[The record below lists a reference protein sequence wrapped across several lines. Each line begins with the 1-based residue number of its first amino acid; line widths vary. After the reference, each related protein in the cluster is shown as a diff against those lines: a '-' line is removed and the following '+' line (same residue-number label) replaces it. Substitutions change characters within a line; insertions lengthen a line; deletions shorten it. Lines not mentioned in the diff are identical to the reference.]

1 MFVNFN
7 LKKKKIRPSKQA
19 SVLYR
24 ITNITNPKN
33 VIFFFLLMIDVYKI
47 HIILKKNSSPY
58 HFCFLGLVW
67 HKQEGDAQPE
77 LGLQEVRDETEAT
90 LHCKFLKAPLE
101 T

>member
-33 VIFFFLLMIDVYKI
+33 VILFFLLMIDVYKI
-47 HIILKKNSSPY
+47 HIILKKY
-58 HFCFLGLVW
+58 IFQLKD
-67 HKQEGDAQPE
+67 KQI
-77 LGLQEVRDETEAT
+77 
-90 LHCKFLKAPLE
+90 
-101 T
+101 